1 MRVLL
6 LAPHPLLVERG
17 TPIDVL
23 LVLRVLSERPD
34 SHVDVITYDEGTD
47 IDLPQVTVHRIR
59 QPRVTRGT
67 APGFSLKKVIND
79 TLLLREAWSFVRRGR
94 YDLIHA
100 GEESVYMA
108 LLFKRWFGVPYVYD
122 MDSSIAQQMIESR
135 PYLRPVFP
143 LFDRLETL
151 AVRHSTACL
160 PVCNALAGLCERKGA
175 KRIETLH
182 DISQLKDP
190 GQERT
195 GWLSRDLGLPPG
207 SLIILYSGNLESYQG
222 VDLLVRGFALASKA
236 DERLRLVVVGGA
248 SRDIG
253 WYRRLADRLGVGDR
267 AHFLGTWPFD
277 QLDRVL
283 AESDIVACP
292 RSRGINTPMKIF
304 PYLHSG
310 TALLATRLHTHTQ
323 LLTDEHAYLAE
334 ASPEGI
340 ARGLL
345 ELAGSEA
352 LRRRLGAAG
361 RRLVEANHTF
371 AAHRERVLRVYDW
384 LEREVCARPSN
395 SATAEHPSS
404 L

>member
-1 MRVLL
+1 M
-6 LAPHPLLVERG
+6 
-17 TPIDVL
+17 L
-23 LVLRVLSERPD
+23 LVLRVLSERPG
-34 SHVDVITYDEGTD
+34 SHIDVITYDEGTD

-79 TLLLREAWSFVRRGR
+79 TLLFRKAWSFLRRGD

-122 MDSSIAQQMIESR
+122 MDSSIAQQMVESR
-135 PYLRPVFP
+135 PYLRPSFP

-151 AVRHSTACL
+151 AVRSSTACL
-160 PVCNALAGLCERKGA
+160 PVCNALAELCERKGA

-182 DISQLKDP
+182 DISQLEDP
-190 GQERT
+190 GRERT

-207 SLIILYSGNLESYQG
+207 GLIVLYSGNLESYQG
-222 VDLLVRGFALASKA
+222 VDLLVGGFALASKA
-236 DERLRLVVVGGA
+236 DERLHLVVVGGT
-248 SRDIG
+248 SRDIRR
-253 WYRRLADRLGVGDR
+253 YERLAERLGASDR
-267 AHFLGTWPFD
+267 AHFIGPRPFD
-277 QLDRVL
+277 QLDRIL
-283 AESDIVACP
+283 AEADIVACP

-334 ASPEGI
+334 PSPEGM

-384 LEREVCARPSN
+384 LQREVGVQPSETVTERGKS
-395 SATAEHPSS
+395 SA
-404 L
+404 